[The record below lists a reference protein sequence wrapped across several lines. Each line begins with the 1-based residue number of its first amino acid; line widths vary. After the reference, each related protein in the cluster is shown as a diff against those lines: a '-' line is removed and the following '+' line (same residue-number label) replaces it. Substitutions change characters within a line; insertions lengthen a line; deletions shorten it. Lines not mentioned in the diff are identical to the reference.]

1 MPESFSELFENSEIQ
16 QNVKPGALL
25 MGTVVSMNREKAII
39 NVGLKSE
46 GFISLHEF
54 KNAKGELEITE
65 GDVVEVALDSIDD
78 GLGHTLLSREKAKRI
93 KMWQELE
100 NAMNTKEIVK
110 GIVTGSVKG
119 GMTVDIGVIKA
130 FLPGSLVDVRPVKDF
145 DFLLG
150 QEIEALVIKMD
161 EVRNNIV
168 ISRKAVMQE
177 VNSADREA
185 LIENLDTGKEV
196 EGIVKNLADYGAFVD
211 LGGVDGLLH
220 ITDISWQRV
229 NHPSE
234 KLSIGDKITVKILNY
249 DKEKMRVSLGL
260 KQLTPSPWDNI
271 SERLPMGKK
280 VLGVVSNL
288 TDYGAFV
295 RIEEG
300 VEGLVHVSEM
310 DWTNAN
316 ARPSKFVKLGQEVD
330 VVVLDVQE
338 SKHRISLSMKQAKEN
353 PWEAFEGTHNKGDMI
368 NVTVKSITDFGL
380 FVGLSGGIDGL
391 IHLADISWEKQSAD
405 QIVSTY
411 SKGQELDVVILNIDA
426 EKERIS
432 LGIKQ
437 LTSDNFSQYATT
449 NSKGSIVKGVIQEV
463 DAGQVTLGEIMT
475 ILPFQNTMSTF
486 KVTGKQLLAAIEN
499 GVSQVEDG
507 SGRFPQVSG
516 MRFSFDAS
524 KPANERVTSIEI
536 EESNGTFSALNLYGT
551 YGMVSNNFIRAGG
564 DGYKMFRS
572 ATDIYDFGPDL
583 ADVVVD
589 YIKANPG
596 YSGFTNNRITQVK

>member
-1 MPESFSELFENSEIQ
+1 MSESFSELFENSESQ
-16 QNVKPGALL
+16 QNVKVGALI
-25 MGTVVSMNREKAII
+25 MGTVVSMNREKAVI

-46 GFISLHEF
+46 GFISLSQF
-54 KNAKGELEITE
+54 KDVHGEIEIAE
-65 GDVVEVALDSIDD
+65 GDVVEVALESIDD

-100 NAMNTKEIVK
+100 TAMNSKEVVT
-110 GIVTGSVKG
+110 GVVTGSVKG
-119 GMTVDIGVIKA
+119 GLTVDIGVIKA

-145 DFLLG
+145 DYLQG
-150 QEIEALVIKMD
+150 QEIEAIVIKMD

-185 LIENLDTGKEV
+185 LLETLEEGKEI

-211 LGGVDGLLH
+211 LGGIDGLLH

-234 KLSIGDKITVKILNY
+234 NLAIGDKITVKVLNY

-260 KQLTPSPWDNI
+260 KQLTPSPWDSI
-271 SERLPMGKK
+271 SERLPIGKK
-280 VLGVVSNL
+280 VTGEVSNL

-295 RIEEG
+295 RIEAG

-316 ARPSKFVKLGQEVD
+316 ARPSKFVKLGQEVE

-338 SKHRISLSMKQAKEN
+338 SKHRISLSMKQAQEN
-353 PWEAFEGTHNKGDMI
+353 PWESFEGNYTKGDQI
-368 NVTVKSITDFGL
+368 NVVVKSITDFGL
-380 FVGLSGGIDGL
+380 FVGLPGGIDGL

-405 QIVSTY
+405 QIVSDF
-411 SKGQELDVVILNIDA
+411 SKGQELDVIILNIDA

-437 LTSDNFSQYATT
+437 LTDDDFSQYA
-449 NSKGSIVKGVIQEV
+449 NSNNKGSIVKGIAVEV
-463 DAGQVTLGEIMT
+463 DARGAVIELAEGITGYLRVSEISQDRIEDASTVIKQGAELEVVITQIDRRTRKIALSIKAKDSVEEKAAMDDYNAQSSTSGSSTLGD
-475 ILPFQNTMSTF
+475 LL
-486 KVTGKQLLAAIEN
+486 KQAK
-499 GVSQVEDG
+499 D
-507 SGRFPQVSG
+507 
-516 MRFSFDAS
+516 
-524 KPANERVTSIEI
+524 K
-536 EESNGTFSALNLYGT
+536 
-551 YGMVSNNFIRAGG
+551 
-564 DGYKMFRS
+564 
-572 ATDIYDFGPDL
+572 
-583 ADVVVD
+583 
-589 YIKANPG
+589 
-596 YSGFTNNRITQVK
+596 

>member
-1 MPESFSELFENSEIQ
+1 MSESFSELFENSEMQ

-46 GFISLHEF
+46 GFISLNEF
-54 KNAKGELEITE
+54 KDARGEIEITE
-65 GDVVEVALDSIDD
+65 GDVVEVALESIDD

-100 NAMNTKEIVK
+100 AAMNSKKVVR
-110 GIVTGSVKG
+110 GFVTGSVKG
-119 GMTVDIGVIKA
+119 GLTVDIGVIKA

-145 DFLLG
+145 DFLQG

-177 VNSADREA
+177 ANSADREA
-185 LIENLDTGKEV
+185 LIKTLETGKEI

-211 LGGVDGLLH
+211 LGGIDGLLH

-234 KLSIGDKITVKILNY
+234 KLSIGDKITVKILSY
-249 DKEKMRVSLGL
+249 DKENMRVSLGL

-280 VLGVVSNL
+280 VSGVVSNL

-353 PWEAFEGTHNKGDMI
+353 PWEAFEGSYNKGDNI

-380 FVGLSGGIDGL
+380 FVGLPGGIDGL
-391 IHLADISWEKQSAD
+391 IHLADISWKKQSAD
-405 QIVSTY
+405 QIVSAY

-437 LTSDNFSQYATT
+437 LTSDNFSKYIST
-449 NSKGSIVKGVIQEV
+449 NTKGSIVKGSVSEV
-463 DAGQVTLGEIMT
+463 DAKGAIIELSENITGYLKVSEISHDR
-475 ILPFQNTMSTF
+475 IEDASTF
-486 KVTGKQLLAAIEN
+486 LKQGNEVEVVITQIDRRTRKVSLSMKAKEVVEEKVAMEN
-499 GVSQVEDG
+499 YKKKS
-507 SGRFPQVSG
+507 P
-516 MRFSFDAS
+516 
-524 KPANERVTSIEI
+524 
-536 EESNGTFSALNLYGT
+536 ESNGSTL
-551 YGMVSNNFIRAGG
+551 G
-564 DGYKMFRS
+564 DLLKE
-572 ATDIYDFGPDL
+572 A
-583 ADVVVD
+583 
-589 YIKANPG
+589 KE
-596 YSGFTNNRITQVK
+596 K

>member
-1 MPESFSELFENSEIQ
+1 MSESFSELFENSEMQ

-25 MGTVVSMNREKAII
+25 MGTVVSMNLEKAII

-46 GFISLHEF
+46 GFISLNEF
-54 KNAKGELEITE
+54 KDARGEIEITE
-65 GDVVEVALDSIDD
+65 GDVVEVALESIDD

-100 NAMNTKEIVK
+100 AAMNSKKVVR
-110 GIVTGSVKG
+110 GFVTGSVKG
-119 GMTVDIGVIKA
+119 GLTVDIGVIKA

-145 DFLLG
+145 DFLQG

-177 VNSADREA
+177 ANSADREA
-185 LIENLDTGKEV
+185 LIKTLDTGKEI

-211 LGGVDGLLH
+211 LGGIDGLLH

-234 KLSIGDKITVKILNY
+234 ELSIGDKITVKILSY
-249 DKEKMRVSLGL
+249 DKENMRVSLGL

-280 VLGVVSNL
+280 VSGVVSNL

-295 RIEEG
+295 RIEDG

-353 PWEAFEGTHNKGDMI
+353 PWEAFEGSYNKGDNI

-380 FVGLSGGIDGL
+380 FVGLPGGIDGL

-405 QIVSTY
+405 QIVSAY

-437 LTSDNFSQYATT
+437 LTSDSFSKYIST
-449 NSKGSIVKGVIQEV
+449 NTKGSIVKGSVSEV
-463 DAGQVTLGEIMT
+463 DAKGAIIELSENITGYLKVSEISHSR
-475 ILPFQNTMSTF
+475 IEDASTF
-486 KVTGKQLLAAIEN
+486 LKQGNEVEVVITQIDRRTRKVSLSMKEKEVVEEKVAMEN
-499 GVSQVEDG
+499 YKKKS
-507 SGRFPQVSG
+507 P
-516 MRFSFDAS
+516 
-524 KPANERVTSIEI
+524 
-536 EESNGTFSALNLYGT
+536 ESNGSTL
-551 YGMVSNNFIRAGG
+551 G
-564 DGYKMFRS
+564 DLLKE
-572 ATDIYDFGPDL
+572 A
-583 ADVVVD
+583 
-589 YIKANPG
+589 KE
-596 YSGFTNNRITQVK
+596 K

>member
-1 MPESFSELFENSEIQ
+1 MSESFSELFENSEIQ
-16 QNVKPGALL
+16 QNVKTGALL

-46 GFISLHEF
+46 GFISLDEF
-54 KNAKGELEITE
+54 KNINGELEIVE
-65 GDVVEVALDSIDD
+65 GDVVEVALESIDD

-100 NAMNTKEIVK
+100 AAMQSKEVIK
-110 GIVTGSVKG
+110 GFVTGSVKG
-119 GMTVDIGVIKA
+119 GLTVDIGVIKA

-145 DFLLG
+145 DFLIG
-150 QEIEALVIKMD
+150 QEIEAIVIKMD

-177 VNSADREA
+177 ANSADREA
-185 LIENLDTGKEV
+185 LLETLEEGKEV
-196 EGIVKNLADYGAFVD
+196 EGIIKNLADYGAFVD

-234 KLSIGDKITVKILNY
+234 KLTIGDKIKVKVLNF

-260 KQLTPSPWDNI
+260 KQLTASPWDSI

-280 VLGVVSNL
+280 VSGVVSNL

-316 ARPSKFVKLGQEVD
+316 ARPSKFVKLGQEVE
-330 VVVLDVQE
+330 VVILDVQE
-338 SKHRISLSMKQAKEN
+338 SKHRISLSMKQAQEN
-353 PWEAFEGTHNKGDMI
+353 PWEAFETNHSKGDKI
-368 NVTVKSITDFGL
+368 NVTIKSITDFGL
-380 FVGLSGGIDGL
+380 FVGLPGGIDGL
-391 IHLADISWEKQSAD
+391 IHLADISWNKLSAD
-405 QIVSTY
+405 QIVSSY

-426 EKERIS
+426 EKERVS

-437 LTSDNFSQYATT
+437 LGEDGFSQFAGA
-449 NSKGSIVKGVIQEV
+449 NKKGSIVKGTIAEV
-463 DAGQVTLGEIMT
+463 DARGAVVELADDVNGYLKASEI
-475 ILPFQNTMSTF
+475 
-486 KVTGKQLLAAIEN
+486 
-499 GVSQVEDG
+499 SQDRVED
-507 SGRFPQVSG
+507 
-516 MRFSFDAS
+516 AS
-524 KPANERVTSIEI
+524 SLLKKGEEI
-536 EESNGTFSALNLYGT
+536 EAVITQIDNRVRKLSLSIKAKDSVEEKEAMEDYHKQSSTSNGSKL
-551 YGMVSNNFIRAGG
+551 G
-564 DGYKMFRS
+564 DLLKE
-572 ATDIYDFGPDL
+572 AKD
-583 ADVVVD
+583 
-589 YIKANPG
+589 K
-596 YSGFTNNRITQVK
+596 

>member
-1 MPESFSELFENSEIQ
+1 MSESFSELFKNSETQ
-16 QNVKPGALL
+16 QNVKPGSLL

-39 NVGLKSE
+39 SVGLKSE
-46 GFISLHEF
+46 GFISLNEF
-54 KNAKGELEITE
+54 KDVRGELEITE
-65 GDVVEVALDSIDD
+65 GDIVEVALESIDD

-100 NAMNTKEIVK
+100 AAMHSKEVVK
-110 GIVTGSVKG
+110 GLVTGSVKG
-119 GMTVDIGVIKA
+119 GLTVDIGVIKA

-145 DFLLG
+145 DFLQG

-185 LIENLDTGKEV
+185 LIETLDTGKEI
-196 EGIVKNLADYGAFVD
+196 EGIVKNIADYGAFVD

-234 KLSIGDKITVKILNY
+234 KVSIGDKIKVKILNY

-260 KQLTPSPWDNI
+260 KQLTPSPWDKI

-280 VLGVVSNL
+280 VSGVVSNL

-310 DWTNAN
+310 DWTNPN

-353 PWEAFEGTHNKGDMI
+353 PWEAFEASHNKGDNI
-368 NVTVKSITDFGL
+368 NVIVKSITDFGL
-380 FVGLSGGIDGL
+380 FVGLPGGIDGL

-405 QIVSTY
+405 QIVSNY
-411 SKGQELDVVILNIDA
+411 FKGQEIDVVILNIDA

-437 LTSDNFSQYATT
+437 LTSDQFSQYVSANT
-449 NSKGSIVKGVIQEV
+449 KGSIKKGSVREV
-463 DAGQVTLGEIMT
+463 DAKGAVIELAEGITGYLKVFEIS
-475 ILPFQNTMSTF
+475 QDR
-486 KVTGKQLLAAIEN
+486 IE
-499 GVSQVEDG
+499 
-507 SGRFPQVSG
+507 
-516 MRFSFDAS
+516 DAS
-524 KPANERVTSIEI
+524 TVLKQGAEVEVVITQIDRRARKISLSMKAKEFVEEKTVMENYKKQSP
-536 EESNGTFSALNLYGT
+536 ESNGSTL
-551 YGMVSNNFIRAGG
+551 G
-564 DGYKMFRS
+564 DLLKE
-572 ATDIYDFGPDL
+572 AKD
-583 ADVVVD
+583 
-589 YIKANPG
+589 K
-596 YSGFTNNRITQVK
+596 

>member
-1 MPESFSELFENSEIQ
+1 MSELFSELFENSETQ
-16 QNVKPGALL
+16 QNVKPGALI

-46 GFISLHEF
+46 GFISLNEF
-54 KNAKGELEITE
+54 KDAKGELEITE
-65 GDVVEVALDSIDD
+65 GDVVEVALESIDD

-100 NAMNTKEIVK
+100 AAMHSKEVVR
-110 GIVTGSVKG
+110 GFVTGSVKG
-119 GMTVDIGVIKA
+119 GLTVDIGVIKA
-130 FLPGSLVDVRPVKDF
+130 FLPGSLVDIRPVKDF
-145 DFLLG
+145 DFLQG
-150 QEIEALVIKMD
+150 KEIEALVIKMD
-161 EVRNNIV
+161 QVRNNIV

-185 LIENLDTGKEV
+185 LIESLDTGKEV
-196 EGIVKNLADYGAFVD
+196 KGIVKNLADYGAFID

-234 KLSIGDKITVKILNY
+234 RLSIGDKIKVKILSY

-271 SERLPMGKK
+271 SERLPIGKK
-280 VLGVVSNL
+280 VTGVVSNL

-295 RIEEG
+295 SIEEG

-338 SKHRISLSMKQAKEN
+338 SKHRISLSMKQAQEN
-353 PWEAFEGTHNKGDMI
+353 PWEAFEGSHNKGDNI

-380 FVGLSGGIDGL
+380 FVGLPGGIDGL
-391 IHLADISWEKQSAD
+391 IHLADVSWEKQSAD
-405 QIVSTY
+405 QIVSNY
-411 SKGQELDVVILNIDA
+411 SKGQELNVMILNIDA

-437 LTSDNFSQYATT
+437 LTSDNFTQFVSVKT
-449 NSKGSIVKGVIQEV
+449 KGSIVKGSVTEV
-463 DAGQVTLGEIMT
+463 DAKGAFIELEEGIRGYLKVSEIS
-475 ILPFQNTMSTF
+475 QDR
-486 KVTGKQLLAAIEN
+486 IE
-499 GVSQVEDG
+499 
-507 SGRFPQVSG
+507 
-516 MRFSFDAS
+516 DAS
-524 KPANERVTSIEI
+524 TVLKKGAEVEVVITQIDRRNRAVSLSIKAKESV
-536 EESNGTFSALNLYGT
+536 EEKTAMENYKKQSPESNGSTL
-551 YGMVSNNFIRAGG
+551 G
-564 DGYKMFRS
+564 DLLK
-572 ATDIYDFGPDL
+572 
-583 ADVVVD
+583 
-589 YIKANPG
+589 K
-596 YSGFTNNRITQVK
+596 VKDK

>member
-1 MPESFSELFENSEIQ
+1 MSESFSELFENSETQ

-46 GFISLHEF
+46 GFISLNEF
-54 KNAKGELEITE
+54 KDSRGELEITE
-65 GDVVEVALDSIDD
+65 GDVVEVALESIDD

-93 KMWQELE
+93 KMWKELE
-100 NAMNTKEIVK
+100 LAMQSKEMVR

-119 GMTVDIGVIKA
+119 GLTVEIGVIKA
-130 FLPGSLVDVRPVKDF
+130 FLPGSLVDERPVKDF

-185 LIENLDTGKEV
+185 LIETLDAGKDV
-196 EGIVKNLADYGAFVD
+196 EGVVKNLADYGAFID

-234 KLSIGDKITVKILNY
+234 KLSIGDKIKVKILSY

-271 SERLPMGKK
+271 SERLPIGKK
-280 VLGVVSNL
+280 VAGVVSNL

-295 RIEEG
+295 RVEEG

-353 PWEAFEGTHNKGDMI
+353 PWEAFEDTHKRGDNI
-368 NVTVKSITDFGL
+368 KVIIKSITDFGI
-380 FVGLSGGIDGL
+380 FVGLPGGIDGL
-391 IHLADISWEKQSAD
+391 IHLADIAWEKQSAD
-405 QIVSTY
+405 EIVSNY
-411 SKGQELDVVILNIDA
+411 SKGQELEVSILNIDA

-437 LTSDNFSQYATT
+437 LKSDNFSQYFAANT
-449 NSKGSIVKGVIQEV
+449 KGSIVKGSVKEV
-463 DAGQVTLGEIMT
+463 DAQGAFVELAEG
-475 ILPFQNTMSTF
+475 
-486 KVTGKQLLAAIEN
+486 VTGYLKVSEISKDRIE
-499 GVSQVEDG
+499 
-507 SGRFPQVSG
+507 
-516 MRFSFDAS
+516 DAS
-524 KPANERVTSIEI
+524 TVLKQGAEVEVVITQIDRRARKVSLSVKAKESLEEKTAMEDYKKQSP
-536 EESNGTFSALNLYGT
+536 ESNGSTL
-551 YGMVSNNFIRAGG
+551 G
-564 DGYKMFRS
+564 DLLKE
-572 ATDIYDFGPDL
+572 
-583 ADVVVD
+583 
-589 YIKANPG
+589 
-596 YSGFTNNRITQVK
+596 VKEN

>member
-1 MPESFSELFENSEIQ
+1 MSESFSELFENSETQ

-46 GFISLHEF
+46 GFIPLNEF
-54 KNAKGELEITE
+54 KDIRGEIEITE
-65 GDVVEVALDSIDD
+65 GDVVEVALESIDD

-100 NAMNTKEIVK
+100 AAMNSKKVVR
-110 GIVTGSVKG
+110 GFVTGSVKG
-119 GMTVDIGVIKA
+119 GLTVDIGVIKA

-145 DFLLG
+145 DFLQG

-177 VNSADREA
+177 ANSADREA
-185 LIENLDTGKEV
+185 LIKTLETGKEI

-211 LGGVDGLLH
+211 LGGIDGLLH

-249 DKEKMRVSLGL
+249 DKENMRVSLGL
-260 KQLTPSPWDNI
+260 KQLTPSPWNNI

-280 VLGVVSNL
+280 ISGVVSNL

-353 PWEAFEGTHNKGDMI
+353 PWEAFEGSHNKGDNI
-368 NVTVKSITDFGL
+368 NVIVKSITDFGL
-380 FVGLSGGIDGL
+380 FVGLPGGIDGL

-437 LTSDNFSQYATT
+437 LTSDNFSKYISKNT
-449 NSKGSIVKGVIQEV
+449 KGSIVKGSVSEV
-463 DAGQVTLGEIMT
+463 DVKGAIIELSENITGYLKVSEISNDR
-475 ILPFQNTMSTF
+475 IEDASTF
-486 KVTGKQLLAAIEN
+486 LKQGNE
-499 GVSQVEDG
+499 VEVVITQID
-507 SGRFPQVSG
+507 RRTRQVSLS
-516 MRFSFDAS
+516 MKAKEVVEEKVAMENYKKKS
-524 KPANERVTSIEI
+524 P
-536 EESNGTFSALNLYGT
+536 ESNGSTL
-551 YGMVSNNFIRAGG
+551 G
-564 DGYKMFRS
+564 DLLKE
-572 ATDIYDFGPDL
+572 A
-583 ADVVVD
+583 
-589 YIKANPG
+589 KE
-596 YSGFTNNRITQVK
+596 K

>member
-1 MPESFSELFENSEIQ
+1 MSESFSELFENSESQ
-16 QNVKPGALL
+16 QNVKVGALL
-25 MGTVVSMNREKAII
+25 MGTVVSMNREKAVI

-46 GFISLHEF
+46 GFISLSQF
-54 KNAKGELEITE
+54 KDAHGEIEISE
-65 GDVVEVALDSIDD
+65 GDVVEVALESIDD

-100 NAMNTKEIVK
+100 TAMTSKEV
-110 GIVTGSVKG
+110 VTGVVTGVVKG
-119 GMTVDIGVIKA
+119 GLTVDIGVIKA

-145 DFLLG
+145 DYLQG
-150 QEIEALVIKMD
+150 QEIEAIVIKMD

-185 LIENLDTGKEV
+185 LLETLEEGKEI

-211 LGGVDGLLH
+211 LGGIDGLLH

-234 KLSIGDKITVKILNY
+234 KLSIGDKIIVKVLNY

-260 KQLTPSPWDNI
+260 KQLTPSPWDSI
-271 SERLPMGKK
+271 SERLPIGKK
-280 VLGVVSNL
+280 VTGEVSNL

-295 RIEEG
+295 RIEAG

-316 ARPSKFVKLGQEVD
+316 ARPSKFVKLGQEVE

-338 SKHRISLSMKQAKEN
+338 AKHRISLSMKQAQEN
-353 PWEAFEGTHNKGDMI
+353 PWESFEGSFTKGDKI
-368 NVTVKSITDFGL
+368 NVVVKSITDFGL
-380 FVGLSGGIDGL
+380 FVGLPGGIDGL

-405 QIVSTY
+405 QIVSDF

-437 LTSDNFSQYATT
+437 LTDDDFSQFA
-449 NSKGSIVKGVIQEV
+449 NSNGKGSIVKGTAIEV
-463 DAGQVTLGEIMT
+463 DARGAVIELAEGITGYLRVSEISHDRIEDASTVIRQGAELEVVITQIDRRTRKIALSIKAKDSVEEKAAMDDYNA
-475 ILPFQNTMSTF
+475 QASGSGSSTF
-486 KVTGKQLLAAIEN
+486 GDLLKQAK
-499 GVSQVEDG
+499 D
-507 SGRFPQVSG
+507 
-516 MRFSFDAS
+516 
-524 KPANERVTSIEI
+524 K
-536 EESNGTFSALNLYGT
+536 
-551 YGMVSNNFIRAGG
+551 
-564 DGYKMFRS
+564 
-572 ATDIYDFGPDL
+572 
-583 ADVVVD
+583 
-589 YIKANPG
+589 
-596 YSGFTNNRITQVK
+596 

>member
-1 MPESFSELFENSEIQ
+1 MSESFSELFENSEIQ

-25 MGTVVSMNREKAII
+25 MGTVVSMNREKAIV

-46 GFISLHEF
+46 GFISLNEF
-54 KNAKGELEITE
+54 TNVNGEIEIVE
-65 GDVVEVALDSIDD
+65 GDVVEVALESIDD

-100 NAMNTKEIVK
+100 AAMQSK
-110 GIVTGSVKG
+110 GAVRGVVTGSVKG
-119 GMTVDIGVIKA
+119 GLTVDIGVIKA

-145 DFLLG
+145 DFLIG
-150 QEIEALVIKMD
+150 QEIEAIVIKMD

-168 ISRKAVMQE
+168 ISRKAIMQE
-177 VNSADREA
+177 ANSADREA
-185 LIENLDTGKEV
+185 LLETLEEGKEV
-196 EGIVKNLADYGAFVD
+196 EGVIKNLADYGAFID

-234 KLSIGDKITVKILNY
+234 KLTIGDKIKVKVLNF

-260 KQLTPSPWDNI
+260 KQLTSSPWESI

-280 VLGVVSNL
+280 VSGVVSNL

-316 ARPSKFVKLGQEVD
+316 ARPSKFVKLGQEVE

-338 SKHRISLSMKQAKEN
+338 SKHRISLSMKQAQEN
-353 PWEAFEGTHNKGDMI
+353 PWEAFESNHSKGDKI
-368 NVTVKSITDFGL
+368 NVTIKSITDFGL
-380 FVGLSGGIDGL
+380 FVGLPGGIDGL
-391 IHLADISWEKQSAD
+391 IHLADISWNKLSAD
-405 QIVSTY
+405 QIVSSY

-437 LTSDNFSQYATT
+437 LGEDGFSQFASA
-449 NSKGSIVKGVIQEV
+449 NKKGSIVKGTVAEV
-463 DAGQVTLGEIMT
+463 DARGAVVELADSVSGYLKASEIS
-475 ILPFQNTMSTF
+475 L
-486 KVTGKQLLAAIEN
+486 ER
-499 GVSQVEDG
+499 VED
-507 SGRFPQVSG
+507 
-516 MRFSFDAS
+516 AS
-524 KPANERVTSIEI
+524 SLLKKGEEIEI
-536 EESNGTFSALNLYGT
+536 VITQLDRRTRKVSLSIKAKDSVEEKEAMADYNKQSSTSNGSKL
-551 YGMVSNNFIRAGG
+551 G
-564 DGYKMFRS
+564 DLLKV
-572 ATDIYDFGPDL
+572 AKD
-583 ADVVVD
+583 
-589 YIKANPG
+589 K
-596 YSGFTNNRITQVK
+596 

>member
-1 MPESFSELFENSEIQ
+1 MSESFSELFENSETQ

-46 GFISLHEF
+46 GFISLNEF
-54 KNAKGELEITE
+54 KDVRGEIEITE
-65 GDVVEVALDSIDD
+65 GDVVEVALESIDD

-100 NAMNTKEIVK
+100 AAMNSKKVVR
-110 GIVTGSVKG
+110 GFVTGSVKG
-119 GMTVDIGVIKA
+119 GLTVDIGVIKA

-145 DFLLG
+145 DFLQG

-177 VNSADREA
+177 ANSADREA
-185 LIENLDTGKEV
+185 LIKTLETGKEI

-211 LGGVDGLLH
+211 LGGIDGLLH

-249 DKEKMRVSLGL
+249 DKENMRVSLGL

-353 PWEAFEGTHNKGDMI
+353 PWEAFEGSHNKGDSI

-380 FVGLSGGIDGL
+380 FVGLPGGIDGL
-391 IHLADISWEKQSAD
+391 IHLADISWKKQSAD

-437 LTSDNFSQYATT
+437 LTSDNFSKYIST
-449 NSKGSIVKGVIQEV
+449 NTKGSIVKGSVSEV
-463 DAGQVTLGEIMT
+463 DAKGAIIELSENITGYLKVSEISNDR
-475 ILPFQNTMSTF
+475 IEDASTF
-486 KVTGKQLLAAIEN
+486 LKQGNEVEVVITQIDRRTRKVSLSMKAKEVVEEKVAMEN
-499 GVSQVEDG
+499 YKKKS
-507 SGRFPQVSG
+507 P
-516 MRFSFDAS
+516 
-524 KPANERVTSIEI
+524 
-536 EESNGTFSALNLYGT
+536 ESNGSTL
-551 YGMVSNNFIRAGG
+551 G
-564 DGYKMFRS
+564 DLLKE
-572 ATDIYDFGPDL
+572 A
-583 ADVVVD
+583 
-589 YIKANPG
+589 KE
-596 YSGFTNNRITQVK
+596 K

>member
-1 MPESFSELFENSEIQ
+1 MSESFSELFENSEIQ

-25 MGTVVSMNREKAII
+25 MGTVVSMNREKAIV

-46 GFISLHEF
+46 GFISLNEF
-54 KNAKGELEITE
+54 TNVNGEIEIVE
-65 GDVVEVALDSIDD
+65 GDVVEVALESIDD

-100 NAMNTKEIVK
+100 AAMQSK
-110 GIVTGSVKG
+110 GAVRGVVTGSVKG
-119 GMTVDIGVIKA
+119 GLTVDIGVIKA

-145 DFLLG
+145 DFLIG
-150 QEIEALVIKMD
+150 QEIEAIVIKMD

-168 ISRKAVMQE
+168 ISRKAIMQE
-177 VNSADREA
+177 ANSADREA
-185 LIENLDTGKEV
+185 LLETLEEGKEV
-196 EGIVKNLADYGAFVD
+196 EGVIKNLADYGAFID

-234 KLSIGDKITVKILNY
+234 KLTIGDKIKVKVLNF

-260 KQLTPSPWDNI
+260 KQLTSSPWESI

-280 VLGVVSNL
+280 VSGVVSNL

-316 ARPSKFVKLGQEVD
+316 ARPSKFVKLGQEVE

-338 SKHRISLSMKQAKEN
+338 SKHRISLSMKQAQEN
-353 PWEAFEGTHNKGDMI
+353 PWEAFESNHSKGDKI
-368 NVTVKSITDFGL
+368 NVTIKSITDFGL
-380 FVGLSGGIDGL
+380 FVGLPGGIDGL
-391 IHLADISWEKQSAD
+391 IHLADISWNKLSAD
-405 QIVSTY
+405 QIVSSY

-437 LTSDNFSQYATT
+437 LGKDSFSQFASA
-449 NSKGSIVKGVIQEV
+449 NKKGSIVKGTVAEV
-463 DAGQVTLGEIMT
+463 DARGAVVELADSVSGYLKASEIS
-475 ILPFQNTMSTF
+475 L
-486 KVTGKQLLAAIEN
+486 ER
-499 GVSQVEDG
+499 VED
-507 SGRFPQVSG
+507 
-516 MRFSFDAS
+516 AS
-524 KPANERVTSIEI
+524 SLLKKGEEIEI
-536 EESNGTFSALNLYGT
+536 VITQLDRRTRKVSLSIKAKDSVEEKEAMADYNKQSSTSNGSKL
-551 YGMVSNNFIRAGG
+551 G
-564 DGYKMFRS
+564 DLLKI
-572 ATDIYDFGPDL
+572 AKD
-583 ADVVVD
+583 
-589 YIKANPG
+589 K
-596 YSGFTNNRITQVK
+596 

>member
-1 MPESFSELFENSEIQ
+1 
-16 QNVKPGALL
+16 
-25 MGTVVSMNREKAII
+25 
-39 NVGLKSE
+39 
-46 GFISLHEF
+46 
-54 KNAKGELEITE
+54 
-65 GDVVEVALDSIDD
+65 
-78 GLGHTLLSREKAKRI
+78 
-93 KMWQELE
+93 
-100 NAMNTKEIVK
+100 
-110 GIVTGSVKG
+110 
-119 GMTVDIGVIKA
+119 
-130 FLPGSLVDVRPVKDF
+130 
-145 DFLLG
+145 
-150 QEIEALVIKMD
+150 MD

-185 LIENLDTGKEV
+185 LIETLDTGKEV

-234 KLSIGDKITVKILNY
+234 RLSIGEKIKVKILSY

-271 SERLPMGKK
+271 FERLPIGKK
-280 VLGVVSNL
+280 IVGVVSNL

-353 PWEAFEGTHNKGDMI
+353 PWEAFEGSHKKGDNI
-368 NVTVKSITDFGL
+368 NVIVKSITDFGL
-380 FVGLSGGIDGL
+380 FVGLPGGIDGL
-391 IHLADISWEKQSAD
+391 IHLADISWEKLSAD
-405 QIVSTY
+405 QVVSNF
-411 SKGQELDVVILNIDA
+411 SKGQELDVSILNIDA

-437 LTSDNFSQYATT
+437 LTSDNFAQFVSS
-449 NSKGSIVKGVIQEV
+449 NSKGSIVKGAIQEV
-463 DAGQVTLGEIMT
+463 DSRGAVIGLTEGVTGYLKSSEISQERVEDASTVLKKGEEVEVVITLIDKRSRKVNLSMKAKDSVEEKAAMDDYNNQSTEASGSTLGD
-475 ILPFQNTMSTF
+475 
-486 KVTGKQLLAAIEN
+486 LLKEAK
-499 GVSQVEDG
+499 D
-507 SGRFPQVSG
+507 
-516 MRFSFDAS
+516 
-524 KPANERVTSIEI
+524 K
-536 EESNGTFSALNLYGT
+536 
-551 YGMVSNNFIRAGG
+551 
-564 DGYKMFRS
+564 
-572 ATDIYDFGPDL
+572 
-583 ADVVVD
+583 
-589 YIKANPG
+589 
-596 YSGFTNNRITQVK
+596 